1 MNGGETLPGLLPYI
15 PETVTVHLGPPG
27 SNASNVTVPF
37 ADYIKNVAS
46 SEVYPTWP
54 EAALRANIL
63 AQISFT
69 LNRIYTEYYRSRG
82 YSFDI
87 TNSTA
92 YDQSF
97 VYGRDIFENIS
108 QLVDEIFN
116 SYLRREDSVVP
127 LFAAYCDGVEVQCDG
142 LSQWGSVPLAEAGLT
157 PFEILTRFYGSDLRL
172 VRDAPVQ
179 GITES
184 YPGVP
189 LRLGN
194 TGNEVRQIQERLNR
208 IRRNYPSIPVITNPD
223 GVFDND
229 TDAAVRAFQRIF
241 SLTPDG
247 IVGRATWYSIGRIGA
262 AVTRLSE
269 LNAEDIGV
277 EEVLNRQPT
286 ELAEGDTGVGV
297 RELQYFLSFIGTFN
311 DFIQPVPIDGIFGTR
326 TRQSV
331 EDFQRTYGLPVTG
344 SADTV
349 TWTNLFRVYRTY
361 LDSLPENYFGTPV
374 RPYPGTP
381 LRLGSEGEDVSVL
394 QTYLNRVSDAYPS
407 IPKVTVDGIFGQNTA
422 QAVRVF
428 QGLFGLPVSGFVGA
442 TTWNTL
448 ANTYRELMDA

>member
-1 MNGGETLPGLLPYI
+1 MNTGALLPYI

-27 SNASNVTVPF
+27 SDAPNVTVPF
-37 ADYIKNVAS
+37 TDYIKNVAS
-46 SEVYPTWP
+46 SEIYPTWP
-54 EAALRANIL
+54 DAALRANIL

-82 YSFDI
+82 YPFDI

-97 VYGRDIFENIS
+97 VNGRDIFENIS
-108 QLVDEIFN
+108 QIVDELFN
-116 SYLRREDSVVP
+116 TYIRRENSIVP
-127 LFAAYCDGVEVQCDG
+127 LFASYCDGVEVQCNG
-142 LSQWGSVPLAEAGLT
+142 LSQWGTVPLAEAGLT
-157 PFEILTRFYGSDLRL
+157 PFEILTRYYGGDIRL
-172 VRDAPVQ
+172 EQDAPVM

-184 YPGVP
+184 YPGTA

-194 TGNEVRQIQERLNR
+194 SGNEVRQIQERLNR
-208 IRRNYPSIPVITNPD
+208 IRRNFPAIPRIQNPD

-229 TDAAVRAFQRIF
+229 TEDTVRAFQQIF

-247 IVGRATWYSIGRIGA
+247 IVGRATWYAISRTAA
-262 AVTRLSE
+262 AVTRLSD
-269 LNAEDIGV
+269 LNAEGI
-277 EEVLNRQPT
+277 QP
-286 ELAEGDTGVGV
+286 EDVINSQPADLREGDTGVGV

-311 DFIQPVPIDGIFGTR
+311 DFIQPVPIDGIFGSR

-331 EDFQRTYGLPVTG
+331 EDFQRAYNLPVTG
-344 SADTV
+344 IVDTTV
-349 TWTNLFRVYRTY
+349 WNTLFRIYRTY
-361 LDSLPENYFGTPV
+361 LNSLPPGYFGTAV
-374 RPYPGTP
+374 QPYPGIP
-381 LRLGSEGEDVSVL
+381 LRVGSEGEDVVTL

-407 IPKVTVDGIFGQNTA
+407 IPKVTPDGIFGQNTA

-442 TTWNTL
+442 ATWNTL
-448 ANTYRELMDA
+448 ANTYRDLLDT